1 MDKKLRNTLLSLGI
15 TPNLKGFDYIVEM
28 IKVIREEKE
37 KTKIT
42 VLYEVVGR
50 KSGAS
55 GTRVERAIRHAI
67 SKVDIEKWINM
78 GGSYKFKNSGFLYTL
93 ELLTREE

>member
-42 VLYEVVGR
+42 FLYDVVGR
-50 KSGAS
+50 KSGTS
-55 GTRVERAIRHAI
+55 GTRVERAIRHAV
-67 SKVDIEKWINM
+67 SKVDIPAWVSM
-78 GGSYKFKNSGFLYTL
+78 GGSGLKNSEFLYTL
-93 ELLTREE
+93 ELLIREE